1 MPPLRRFISCK
12 QLRTSLSPEREH
24 HKIFCSLYAHN
35 DNQTNCSQLNKTLFC
50 TLYMK
55 ARSPVGFHP
64 RRSVCCSAS
73 IIFVNKSYDLALA
86 CVRRREMDKSG
97 VALPWRPHKWLW
109 GRTMDSSTGPSPE
122 SPFLHHQHL
131 LPHIQNYGMFC
142 RLFFFC
148 VPPPSL
154 KTGRRRNTRVCCGYQ
169 PTSVLQKQPWLI
181 YFGLFSKYIISIV
194 QVSETTEKTTEKD
207 E

>member
-1 MPPLRRFISCK
+1 
-12 QLRTSLSPEREH
+12 
-24 HKIFCSLYAHN
+24 
-35 DNQTNCSQLNKTLFC
+35 
-50 TLYMK
+50 
-55 ARSPVGFHP
+55 
-64 RRSVCCSAS
+64 
-73 IIFVNKSYDLALA
+73 
-86 CVRRREMDKSG
+86 
-97 VALPWRPHKWLW
+97 
-109 GRTMDSSTGPSPE
+109 MDSSTGPSPE